1 MTKLLST
8 IVIVSTLA
16 ISSSASAQAFG
27 GPGGATGQCGPTLG
41 FTANVDEG
49 FNTHANAVD
58 GFRTDADGNLNYND
72 ATTDDIRNNAGV
84 KFGLTLN
91 FNLDGGR
98 GCKLVD
104 LQIANQKD
112 MQARAARQA
121 YLQEQA
127 QAANQINGLLQAIQY
142 CETADITIPANAEFC
157 SEYLSK

>member
-8 IVIVSTLA
+8 IAVITLA
-16 ISSSASAQAFG
+16 IASSASAQSFG
-27 GPGGATGQCGPTLG
+27 GPSGGSAGQCGPTLG
-41 FTANVDEG
+41 FTANIDEG
-49 FNTHANAVD
+49 FNTHNNAID
-58 GFRTDADGNLNYND
+58 GFRTDDDGNLNYND
-72 ATTDDIRNNAGV
+72 ATTDDYRNNTGV

-112 MQARAARQA
+112 QQLRAARTA

-127 QAANQINGLLQAIQY
+127 QAASQINGLLQAIQY
-142 CETADITIPANAEFC
+142 CEAADISIPANAEFC
-157 SEYLSK
+157 SEYLSQ